1 VREIDVAEGE
11 VPAELGSF
19 LRRVERLD
27 RGSLLAL
34 SARVRGDT
42 AGRLEAARARAD
54 EVAAATGQEDA
65 RERLK
70 GAIVNWASAGGARAG
85 IWAPDAAAADV
96 TLEEFR
102 MSAAQAIYDAATVRL
117 LGRSLDAATART
129 LSERWDS
136 VCG

>member
-1 VREIDVAEGE
+1 VAKAGE
-11 VPAELGSF
+11 SPDLGYF

-34 SARVRGDT
+34 SARPSRDVARD
-42 AGRLEAARARAD
+42 LESARARA
-54 EVAAATGQEDA
+54 EQVAIVTGQADA